1 MPNTY
6 KKKYSSFSAKIILGC
21 LLACFFLLLN
31 GSITCKAETKTYT
44 NKSTGYQVIVED
56 DANLLTDEEETTL
69 GKEMAPITTYGSV
82 AFKSIDY
89 NPYYSTEDYIRSYYR
104 DTFGSTSA
112 TVFLIDMDNRNIW
125 IHSNGTIYET
135 ITKSYAN
142 TITDNV
148 YKYASDGDYYTC
160 AFTAFGQINTL
171 LEGRKI
177 AQPMKYISNA
187 FLAVIIA
194 LLLNYFLVRSFS
206 RAKRPSKT
214 DLLGKVF
221 TQCNI
226 VNPNVRF
233 IRQSRVYSPPSSSG
247 SGGSSGGGGFPGIPL
262 CVLTG
267 RETLLV
273 DSVKKKVRALEPV
286 AEELGVGNRLSTYGG
301 RIEDLALE
309 RPREFSVLTAR
320 ALSSLGSLLELASP
334 LLRKGGRLVCYK
346 AQPTEEELEIAFG
359 IMKPLGFELVCDD
372 SHELSDGSTRR
383 IFMFQKAANSRIAL
397 PRRVGMAQRNPLTPA
412 DFAQKSGQKSKKRR

>member
-1 MPNTY
+1 MPDTY
-6 KKKYSSFSAKIILGC
+6 KKKYSSFSAKIILCC

-226 VNPNVRF
+226 ANPNVRF

-247 SGGSSGGGGFPGIPL
+247 SGGSSGGGGGHH
-262 CVLTG
+262 VSSSG
-267 RETLLV
+267 ASHGGGGHAELLLQSL
-273 DSVKKKVRALEPV
+273 DQLGQLED
-286 AEELGVGNRLSTYGG
+286 GQ
-301 RIEDLALE
+301 
-309 RPREFSVLTAR
+309 
-320 ALSSLGSLLELASP
+320 SLHFFNHSQNF
-334 LLRKGGRLVCYK
+334 LR
-346 AQPTEEELEIAFG
+346 
-359 IMKPLGFELVCDD
+359 
-372 SHELSDGSTRR
+372 SHGKLPPYHLKLSDGP
-383 IFMFQKAANSRIAL
+383 FQAAAVSRPL
-397 PRRVGMAQRNPLTPA
+397 SVPGSDPGPRRNCG
-412 DFAQKSGQKSKKRR
+412 

>member
-1 MPNTY
+1 MTVPDTY

-31 GSITCKAETKTYT
+31 GSINCKAETKTYT

-214 DLLGKVF
+214 DFLGKVF

-226 VNPNVRF
+226 ANPNVRF

-247 SGGSSGGGGFPGIPL
+247 SGGSSGGGGG
-262 CVLTG
+262 
-267 RETLLV
+267 
-273 DSVKKKVRALEPV
+273 S
-286 AEELGVGNRLSTYGG
+286 SSGG
-301 RIEDLALE
+301 
-309 RPREFSVLTAR
+309 
-320 ALSSLGSLLELASP
+320 
-334 LLRKGGRLVCYK
+334 GGGGGGGGGHS
-346 AQPTEEELEIAFG
+346 F
-359 IMKPLGFELVCDD
+359 
-372 SHELSDGSTRR
+372 
-383 IFMFQKAANSRIAL
+383 
-397 PRRVGMAQRNPLTPA
+397 
-412 DFAQKSGQKSKKRR
+412 

>member
-1 MPNTY
+1 MPDIY

-89 NPYYSTEDYIRSYYR
+89 NPYYSTEDYTRSYYR

-226 VNPNVRF
+226 ANPNVRF

-247 SGGSSGGGGFPGIPL
+247 SGGSSGRGGGSSS
-262 CVLTG
+262 
-267 RETLLV
+267 R
-273 DSVKKKVRALEPV
+273 
-286 AEELGVGNRLSTYGG
+286 GG
-301 RIEDLALE
+301 
-309 RPREFSVLTAR
+309 
-320 ALSSLGSLLELASP
+320 
-334 LLRKGGRLVCYK
+334 GGGGGGGHS
-346 AQPTEEELEIAFG
+346 F
-359 IMKPLGFELVCDD
+359 
-372 SHELSDGSTRR
+372 
-383 IFMFQKAANSRIAL
+383 
-397 PRRVGMAQRNPLTPA
+397 
-412 DFAQKSGQKSKKRR
+412 